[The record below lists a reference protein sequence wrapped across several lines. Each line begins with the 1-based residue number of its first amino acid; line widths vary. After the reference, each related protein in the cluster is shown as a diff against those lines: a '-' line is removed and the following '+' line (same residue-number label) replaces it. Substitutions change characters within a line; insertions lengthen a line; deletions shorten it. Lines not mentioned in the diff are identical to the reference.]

1 MIVMRCRIIVNNVEY
16 QGREGKPTTEAKKL
30 NFFYIKVRKQWGVP
44 LPNVEPGLAGGD
56 QDLGPDLLGKVRGVV
71 VVHAPPLVLQ
81 LCHQVLAINLGNK
94 IGTGNILQLE
104 SKTTK
109 ETPFFST
116 QNKVS

>member
-1 MIVMRCRIIVNNVEY
+1 MNNVEY

-71 VVHAPPLVLQ
+71 VVHAPSLVLQ